1 MLQERIRKGY
11 TLMEKKI
18 TVTLAGQIFT
28 IINQDDLDYVE
39 EIARQTDNKIRHVQ
53 KENEYFSVTAAA
65 VLSCMDF
72 CDELN
77 KAQKELV
84 QRNKELFDEREKN
97 SLLTEQLKNLMNE
110 VQSLKL
116 AAKASQDNSGSEAES
131 SDNSSQNGE
140 SENDGENSGESH
152 LCDSK
157 DESLSKNEAESEIT
171 AGGKTKRPGKK
182 EYVPRNNRKRNK
194 NKKESGRG

>member
-1 MLQERIRKGY
+1 
-11 TLMEKKI
+11 MEKKI

>member
-1 MLQERIRKGY
+1 
-11 TLMEKKI
+11 MEKKI

-39 EIARQTDNKIRHVQ
+39 EIARQTDSKIKYVQ
-53 KENEYFSVTAAA
+53 RENEYFSVTAAA

-77 KAQKELV
+77 KAQKEII
-84 QRNKELFDEREKN
+84 QRNRELFEEREKN
-97 SLLTEQLKNLMNE
+97 NLLTEQLKNLMNE

-116 AAKASQDNSGSEAES
+116 AVNAAQNTSEAENQ
-131 SDNSSQNGE
+131 DGEGE
-140 SENDGENSGESH
+140 SQSGDSDSDGDGSGESH
-152 LCDSK
+152 LCGGEENTENSEK
-157 DESLSKNEAESEIT
+157 SEEKNYSS
-171 AGGKTKRPGKK
+171 AGLKSGKKSSKK

-194 NKKESGRG
+194 NKKESGRGK